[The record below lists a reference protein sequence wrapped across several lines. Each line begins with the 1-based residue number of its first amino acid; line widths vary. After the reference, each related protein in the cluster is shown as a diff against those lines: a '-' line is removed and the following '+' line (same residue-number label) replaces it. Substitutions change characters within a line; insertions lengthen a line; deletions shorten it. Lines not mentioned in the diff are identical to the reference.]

1 MALIKFALS
10 RNLIYP
16 LQVIIWKFLRES
28 EILLLSKLYNFE
40 NSLIF
45 TPLMFLGEFFSGL
58 IIYKYQKGF
67 FLKKQQ
73 NKKDKSLI
81 EIELIQNQPYLNLV
95 PIDSYYKIYFL
106 IFVSAFLDFVQFR
119 IRTSFLN
126 KFKSLSISFPSRLG
140 AMTTIFGAFY
150 YIYGLK
156 LPLFKHQFFS
166 LIVIAVCIVIIIVLE
181 FIFQEIN
188 IFLSYGDLF
197 LVLFILI
204 IDQFLEPIIDTI
216 EKYLFEYNFVNPFKE
231 LMFEGLF
238 GFLLTLIYFFL
249 PEYLKD
255 VGEVYNNYSSG
266 EFILFIFLLFIYVVL
281 CGGRN
286 IFKVITTKLYSPMA
300 RVFTDYFINP
310 IYLIYYFTVDNDF
323 ATDSYVKSAFYFSI
337 NLILSIIISFCGC
350 VFNEFIIL
358 FFCGLEHETH
368 DQITKRSKYIE
379 EDLMFEMNDNNS
391 SNA

>member
-1 MALIKFALS
+1 MALIKFALR

-67 FLKKQQ
+67 FFKKQL
-73 NKKDKSLI
+73 NKRDKSLI

-255 VGEVYNNYSSG
+255 VAEVYNKYSSG
-266 EFILFIFLLFIYVVL
+266 EFILFIFLLFIYIVL

-310 IYLIYYFTVDNDF
+310 IYLIYYFSLDNDF
-323 ATDSYVKSAFYFSI
+323 STDSYVKSAFYFSI

-368 DQITKRSKYIE
+368 DQITKRGKYIE
-379 EDLMFEMNDNNS
+379 EKLMYEMNDNNS

>member
-1 MALIKFALS
+1 MIKFALR

-45 TPLMFLGEFFSGL
+45 TPLMILGEFFSGM

-67 FLKKQQ
+67 FIKKQQ
-73 NKKDKSLI
+73 QNINKGIL
-81 EIELIQNQPYLNLV
+81 EIKLIQNQSFHLV
-95 PIDSYYKIYFL
+95 PIDSYTKMYFL

-126 KFKSLSISFPSRLG
+126 KFKSLSISFPARLG
-140 AMTTIFGAFY
+140 AMTTIFSTFY

-156 LPLFKHQFFS
+156 LPLFKHQIFS
-166 LIVIAVCIVIIIVLE
+166 LIVIAVCIFIIIVLE

-197 LVLFILI
+197 LILLILI
-204 IDQFLEPIIDTI
+204 LDQFLEPIIDTI
-216 EKYLFEYNFVNPFKE
+216 EKYLFEYDFFNPFKE

-255 VGEVYNNYSSG
+255 VGKVYNDYSSG
-266 EFILFIFLLFIYVVL
+266 EFILFIFLLFIYIVL

-323 ATDSYVKSAFYFSI
+323 VTDSSVKTAFYFSI

-368 DQITKRSKYIE
+368 DQITKRGKYIE
-379 EDLMFEMNDNNS
+379 EELMYEMNDNNS